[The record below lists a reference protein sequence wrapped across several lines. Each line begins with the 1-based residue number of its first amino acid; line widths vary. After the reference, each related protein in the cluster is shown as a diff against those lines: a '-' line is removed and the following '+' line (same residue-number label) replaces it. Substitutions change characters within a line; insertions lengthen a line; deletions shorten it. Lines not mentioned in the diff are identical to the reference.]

1 LRSLKNADG
10 SAVNENL
17 KAQLIAD
24 YRTADISDHDK
35 LILEYAEKITLEP
48 GSIDKDYIDS
58 LKARGLNDPTALHD
72 IVQVAAYFN
81 YVNRLADGLGIELE
95 G

>member
-1 LRSLKNADG
+1 MRALKETGVTD
-10 SAVNENL
+10 SL

-35 LILEYAEKITLEP
+35 LILEYADKITRDP
-48 GSIDKDYIDS
+48 NSIDKNYINS

-81 YVNRLADGLGIELE
+81 YVNRLADGLGVELE